1 MKQNFRK
8 AFNALEKIG
17 CPVIEGW
24 DDPNTFAI
32 NAEDNYP
39 ICWADYY
46 VMTDGGG
53 GSELDDFGVNNKI
66 NAILAANGLMAEWI
80 NTGVLG
86 VYQD

>member
-8 AFNALEKIG
+8 AFNALKKIG

-24 DDPNTFAI
+24 DDPNTFVI
-32 NAEDNYP
+32 NGEENYNT
-39 ICWADYY
+39 CWANYNCMGID
-46 VMTDGGG
+46 TNPN
-53 GSELDDFGVNNKI
+53 LDDFGVNHKINKI
-66 NAILAANGLMAEWI
+66 LDANGLIAEWI